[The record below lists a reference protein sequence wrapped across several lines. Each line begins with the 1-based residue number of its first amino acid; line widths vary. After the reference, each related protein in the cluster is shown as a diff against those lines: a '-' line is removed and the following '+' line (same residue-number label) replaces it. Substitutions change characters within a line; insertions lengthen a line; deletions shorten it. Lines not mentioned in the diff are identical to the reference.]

1 MGTKAD
7 NNGEPHPV
15 DVVVG
20 GRMRELRIRAGFTQ
34 AKLGQALGVSFQ
46 QIQKYERGTN
56 RMGAS
61 RLVQVAQTLNCTVES
76 LFDGVGIA
84 GGVAGAGAA
93 ASPLDPAAAKVARDW
108 AAIGDPG
115 VRSAMREVLASL
127 ARTAQPTG

>member
-1 MGTKAD
+1 MGTKAE

-20 GRMRELRIRAGFTQ
+20 GRMRELRIRAGITQ

-61 RLVQVAQTLNCTVES
+61 RLVQVAQTLNCSVES

-84 GGVAGAGAA
+84 GAGTS

-115 VRSAMREVLASL
+115 VRTAMREVLASL